1 VKYLANKPY
10 VGLPCSKINSLKPDI
25 VRDGILSVDGSNVD
39 LNGGDIVYMDKVNK
53 WLTLVANFGVIVG
66 LVLVA
71 MQMKLATEAINQQSD
86 IELSRGIAE
95 GELAFMGET
104 TANAWAVAMFNP
116 AQLDEVQIGQLWAY
130 LNNTLLFVQQTW
142 LSNRAGMASDAT
154 WERARKMGAT
164 YLSFGAAQIWW
175 REYKYGFD
183 SEFAKEIDSE
193 LAKVDQSNNAA
204 QVTRRMLEEIHKLE
218 QGAVTTPTS

>member
-1 VKYLANKPY
+1 M
-10 VGLPCSKINSLKPDI
+10 
-25 VRDGILSVDGSNVD
+25 
-39 LNGGDIVYMDKVNK
+39 YMNKVNN

-71 MQMKLATEAINQQSD
+71 MQMKLATDAINQQSD

-104 TANAWAVAMFNP
+104 TANAWAVAMFDP
-116 AQLDEVQIGQLWAY
+116 AKLDNVQIGQVWAY

-164 YLSFGAAQIWW
+164 YLNFGAAQIWW
-175 REYKYGFD
+175 REYKFGFD
-183 SEFAKEIDSE
+183 KEFAKEIDAE
-193 LAKVDQSNNAA
+193 LAKMNPSNNVA
-204 QVTRRMLEEIHKLE
+204 QVTRRMLEEIHQLE
-218 QGAVTTPTS
+218 Q